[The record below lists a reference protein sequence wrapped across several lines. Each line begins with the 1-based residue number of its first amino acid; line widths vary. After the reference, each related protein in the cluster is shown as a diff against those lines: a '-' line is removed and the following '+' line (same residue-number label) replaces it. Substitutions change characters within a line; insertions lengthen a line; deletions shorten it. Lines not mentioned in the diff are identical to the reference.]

1 MTAVKI
7 NENNIFTL
15 LIRGSCFVLIVLT
28 IFGFIVGSLKFAAS
42 ILIGGLLAIANF
54 FWLRN
59 ILQRTLLLQPQ
70 TASRFALVRYI
81 VRLALLGVVLFLLI
95 NYFDIDIFG
104 LLLGL
109 SVLVITIIALSL
121 YYMSTLKGG

>member
-15 LIRGSCFVLIVLT
+15 LIRGSCVALAVLT
-28 IFGFIVGSLKFAAS
+28 IFGVILGSLKFGAS

-95 NYFDIDIFG
+95 TYFDVDIFG

>member
-15 LIRGSCFVLIVLT
+15 LIRGSCVALVVLT
-28 IFGFIVGSLKFAAS
+28 IFGFILGSLKFAAS

-70 TASRFALVRYI
+70 TASRFAVVRYI

-95 NYFDIDIFG
+95 TYFDIDIFG

-109 SVLVITIIALSL
+109 SVLVITIIALSIH
-121 YYMSTLKGG
+121 YMSTLKGG

>member
-15 LIRGSCFVLIVLT
+15 LIRGSCVALVVLT
-28 IFGFIVGSLKFAAS
+28 ITCFILGSLKFAAS

-70 TASRFALVRYI
+70 TASRFAVVRYI
-81 VRLALLGVVLFLLI
+81 VRLTLLGVVLFLLI
-95 NYFDIDIFG
+95 TYFDIDIFG

>member
-15 LIRGSCFVLIVLT
+15 LVRGSCVTLAVLT
-28 IFGFIVGSLKFAAS
+28 IAGFILGSLKFATS

-59 ILQRTLLLQPQ
+59 ILQRTLQLQPQ
-70 TASRFALVRYI
+70 TASRFAVVRYV

-95 NYFDIDIFG
+95 THFEIDVFG

-121 YYMSTLKGG
+121 YYMSALKGG

>member
-15 LIRGSCFVLIVLT
+15 LIRGSCFVLVVLT
-28 IFGFIVGSLKFAAS
+28 IFGLILGSLKFAAS

-70 TASRFALVRYI
+70 TASRFAVVRYI
-81 VRLALLGVVLFLLI
+81 VRLALLGVVLFLMI
-95 NYFDIDIFG
+95 TYFDIDIFG

-109 SVLVITIIALSL
+109 SVLVITIIALSI

>member
-15 LIRGSCFVLIVLT
+15 LIRGSCFVLLVLT
-28 IFGFIVGSLKFAAS
+28 IFGFILGSLKFAAS

-70 TASRFALVRYI
+70 TASRFAVVRYI

-95 NYFDIDIFG
+95 TYFDVNILG